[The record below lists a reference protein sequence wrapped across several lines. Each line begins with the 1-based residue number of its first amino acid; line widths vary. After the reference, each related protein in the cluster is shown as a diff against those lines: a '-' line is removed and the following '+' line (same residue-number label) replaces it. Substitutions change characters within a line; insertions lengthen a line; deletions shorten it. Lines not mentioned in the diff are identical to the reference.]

1 MGPVNIYNKR
11 NKMAVNVDMV
21 YKTVLL
27 ILNKEQR
34 GNMTPDEFNKVATQV
49 QLEIFESYF
58 ETLNQQVRRP
68 DNDTEYSDRV
78 KNVDQAI
85 SIFKEYGNAT
95 YVGGGNYFTLPTTS
109 GAGVATQTL
118 TGNGTSI
125 SFPFTSI
132 TSSQLAG
139 GVIAVTVNGISTTNF
154 TISGANIIFNSIPA
168 LNAAIIVTA
177 TPEDFYR
184 LGTVIYQDSKEVQLT
199 QRNELLYLNSTPL
212 LAPTTTYP
220 VYLYENSKLY
230 LYPQTIISDI
240 TVSYLRKPIDV
251 TWNFII
257 PSGQNYYQYN
267 PTNSVN
273 FELSKTE
280 QSNIILKVLLYSG
293 VVIRDPSIIQVASQ
307 QVQQEQLNSKQ

>member
-1 MGPVNIYNKR
+1 
-11 NKMAVNVDMV
+11 MAVNVDIV

-34 GNMTPDEFNKVATQV
+34 GNLSPDEFNKVATQV

-68 DNDTEYSDRV
+68 DNDTEYADRV
-78 KNVDQAI
+78 KNVDQDI
-85 SIFKEYGNAT
+85 SVFKTYGNAT
-95 YVGGGNYFTLPTTS
+95 YVPAGGYFTLPTTS

-132 TSSQLAG
+132 TSSQLASS
-139 GVIAVTVNGISTTNF
+139 VIAVTIDGVSTTAF

-168 LNAAIIVTA
+168 NNAAIVVTA

-184 LGTVIYQDSKEVQLT
+184 LGTVIYQNEKEVQLS

-212 LAPTTTYP
+212 IAPTTTYP
-220 VYLYENSKLY
+220 IYLYENSKLY
-230 LYPQTIISDI
+230 LYPQSITSDI
-240 TVSYLRKPIDV
+240 QVSYLRKPVDV
-251 TWNFII
+251 IWNFTI

-293 VVIRDPSIIQVASQ
+293 VVIRDPSIVQVAAQ
-307 QVQQEQLNSKQ
+307 QVQQEVQRSTL

>member
-1 MGPVNIYNKR
+1 
-11 NKMAVNVDMV
+11 MAVNVDIV

-34 GNMTPDEFNKVATQV
+34 GNLSPDEFNKVATQV

-68 DNDTEYSDRV
+68 DNDTEYADRV
-78 KNVDQAI
+78 KNVDQDI
-85 SIFKEYGNAT
+85 SVFKTYGNAA
-95 YVGGGNYFTLPTTS
+95 YVQAGGYFTLPTTS

-118 TGNGTSI
+118 TGNGTAI

-132 TSSQLAG
+132 TSSQLASS
-139 GVIAVTVNGISTTNF
+139 VIAVTIDGVSTTAF

-168 LNAAIIVTA
+168 NSAAIVVTA

-184 LGTVIYQDSKEVQLT
+184 LGTVIYQNEKEVQLS
-199 QRNELLYLNSTPL
+199 QRNDLLYLNSTPL
-212 LAPTTTYP
+212 IAPTTTYP
-220 VYLYENSKLY
+220 IYLYENSKLY
-230 LYPQTIISDI
+230 LYPQSITSDI
-240 TVSYLRKPIDV
+240 QVSYLRKPVDV
-251 TWNFII
+251 IWNFTI

-307 QVQQEQLNSKQ
+307 QVQQEVQRSTL

>member
-1 MGPVNIYNKR
+1 
-11 NKMAVNVDMV
+11 MAVNVDIV

-34 GNMTPDEFNKVATQV
+34 GNLSPDEFNKVATQV

-58 ETLNQQVRRP
+58 DTLNQQERRP
-68 DNDTEYSDRV
+68 DNDTEYGDRI
-78 KNVDQAI
+78 KNVDQDI
-85 SIFKEYGNAT
+85 SVFKTYGNAT
-95 YVGGGNYFTLPTTS
+95 YVPAGGFFNLPTTS
-109 GAGVATQTL
+109 GAGSATQTL
-118 TGNGTSI
+118 TGTGTVI

-132 TSSQLAG
+132 TSSQLASS
-139 GVIAVTVNGISTTNF
+139 VIAVTINGVSTTAF

-168 LNAAIIVTA
+168 LNDAIIVTA

-184 LGTVIYQDSKEVQLT
+184 LGTVIYQDTKEVQLS

-212 LAPTTTYP
+212 IAPTTTYP
-220 VYLYENSKLY
+220 IYLYEDNKLY
-230 LYPQTIISDI
+230 LYPVSITSDVQ
-240 TVSYLRKPIDV
+240 VSYLRKPVDV
-251 TWNFII
+251 IWNFTI
-257 PSGQNYYQYN
+257 PAGQNYYQYN

-293 VVIRDPSIIQVASQ
+293 VVIRDPSIVNIASQ
-307 QVQQEQLNSKQ
+307 QVQQETQRSTL

>member
-1 MGPVNIYNKR
+1 
-11 NKMAVNVDMV
+11 MAVNVDIV

-34 GNMTPDEFNKVATQV
+34 GNLSPDEFNKVATQV

-78 KNVDQAI
+78 KNVDQDI

-95 YVGGGNYFTLPTTS
+95 YVGGGGYFTLPTTS

-132 TSSQLAG
+132 TSSQLASS
-139 GVIAVTVNGISTTNF
+139 VIAVTINGVSTTAF
-154 TISGANIIFNSIPA
+154 TISGSNIIFNSIPA
-168 LNAAIIVTA
+168 NAAAIVVTA

-220 VYLYENSKLY
+220 IYLYENSKLY
-230 LYPQTIISDI
+230 LYPQTITSDI
-240 TVSYLRKPIDV
+240 TISYLRKPMDV
-251 TWNFII
+251 IWNFTI

-293 VVIRDPSIIQVASQ
+293 VVIRDPSIIQVASR

>member
-1 MGPVNIYNKR
+1 
-11 NKMAVNVDMV
+11 MAVNVDIV

-34 GNMTPDEFNKVATQV
+34 GNLSPDEFNKVATQV

-78 KNVDQAI
+78 KNVDQDI

-95 YVGGGNYFTLPTTS
+95 YVGGGGYFTLPTTS

-132 TSSQLAG
+132 TSSQLASS
-139 GVIAVTVNGISTTNF
+139 VIAVTINGVSTTAF
-154 TISGANIIFNSIPA
+154 TISGSNIIFNSIPA
-168 LNAAIIVTA
+168 NAAAIVVTA

-220 VYLYENSKLY
+220 IYLYENSKLY
-230 LYPQTIISDI
+230 LYPQTITSDI
-240 TVSYLRKPIDV
+240 TISYLRKPMDV
-251 TWNFII
+251 IWNFTI

>member
-1 MGPVNIYNKR
+1 LGPVNIYNKR
-11 NKMAVNVDMV
+11 NKMAVNVDIV

-34 GNMTPDEFNKVATQV
+34 GNLSPDEFNKVATQV

-68 DNDTEYSDRV
+68 DNDTEYADRV
-78 KNVDQAI
+78 KNVDQDI
-85 SIFKEYGNAT
+85 SVFKTYGDAT
-95 YVGGGNYFTLPTTS
+95 YVPAGGYFTLPTTS

-118 TGNGTSI
+118 TGNGTAI

-132 TSSQLAG
+132 TSSQLASS
-139 GVIAVTVNGISTTNF
+139 VIAVTIGGVSTTAF

-168 LNAAIIVTA
+168 NNAAIVVTA

-184 LGTVIYQDSKEVQLT
+184 LGTVIYQNEKEVQLS
-199 QRNELLYLNSTPL
+199 QRNDLLYLNSTPL
-212 LAPTTTYP
+212 IAPTTTYP
-220 VYLYENSKLY
+220 IYLYENSKLY
-230 LYPQTIISDI
+230 LYPQSITSDI
-240 TVSYLRKPIDV
+240 QVSYLRKPVDV
-251 TWNFII
+251 IWNFTI

-267 PTNSVN
+267 PTNSVD

-307 QVQQEQLNSKQ
+307 QVQQEVQRSTL

>member
-1 MGPVNIYNKR
+1 
-11 NKMAVNVDMV
+11 MAVNVDIV

-34 GNMTPDEFNKVATQV
+34 GNLSPDEFNKVATQV

-68 DNDTEYSDRV
+68 DNDTEYADRV
-78 KNVDQAI
+78 KNVDQDI
-85 SIFKEYGNAT
+85 SVFKTYGNAA
-95 YVGGGNYFTLPTTS
+95 YVQAGGYFTLPTTS

-118 TGNGTSI
+118 TGNGTAI

-132 TSSQLAG
+132 TSSQLASS
-139 GVIAVTVNGISTTNF
+139 VIAVTIGGVSTTAF

-168 LNAAIIVTA
+168 NSAAIVVTA

-184 LGTVIYQDSKEVQLT
+184 LGTVIYQNEKEVQLS
-199 QRNELLYLNSTPL
+199 QRNDLLYLNSTPL
-212 LAPTTTYP
+212 IAPTTTYP
-220 VYLYENSKLY
+220 IYLYENSKLY
-230 LYPQTIISDI
+230 LYPQSITSDI
-240 TVSYLRKPIDV
+240 QVSYLRKPVDV
-251 TWNFII
+251 IWNFTI

-267 PTNSVN
+267 PTNSVD

-307 QVQQEQLNSKQ
+307 QVQQEVQRSTL

>member
-1 MGPVNIYNKR
+1 
-11 NKMAVNVDMV
+11 MAVNVDIV

-34 GNMTPDEFNKVATQV
+34 GNLSPDEFNKVATQV

-68 DNDTEYSDRV
+68 DNDTEYADRV
-78 KNVDQAI
+78 KNVDQDI
-85 SIFKEYGNAT
+85 SVFKTYGDAT
-95 YVGGGNYFTLPTTS
+95 YVPAGGYFTLPTTS

-132 TSSQLAG
+132 TSSQLASS
-139 GVIAVTVNGISTTNF
+139 VIAVTIDGVSTTAF

-168 LNAAIIVTA
+168 NNAAIVVTA

-184 LGTVIYQDSKEVQLT
+184 LGTVIYQNEKEVQLS
-199 QRNELLYLNSTPL
+199 QRNDLLYLNSTPL
-212 LAPTTTYP
+212 IAPTTTYP
-220 VYLYENSKLY
+220 IYLYENSKLY
-230 LYPQTIISDI
+230 LYPQSITSDI
-240 TVSYLRKPIDV
+240 QVSYLRKPVDV
-251 TWNFII
+251 IWNFTI

-267 PTNSVN
+267 PTNSVD

-280 QSNIILKVLLYSG
+280 QSNIILRILLYSG
-293 VVIRDPSIIQVASQ
+293 VVIRDPSIVNIAAQ
-307 QVQQEQLNSKQ
+307 QVQQEVQRSTL

>member
-1 MGPVNIYNKR
+1 LGPVNIYNKR
-11 NKMAVNVDMV
+11 NKMAVNVDIV

-58 ETLNQQVRRP
+58 DTLNQQTRRP
-68 DNDTEYSDRV
+68 DNDTEYGDRI
-78 KNVDQAI
+78 KNVDQDI
-85 SIFKEYGNAT
+85 SVFKTYGDAT
-95 YVGGGNYFTLPTTS
+95 YVPAGGYFTLPTTS

-118 TGNGTSI
+118 TGNGTAI

-132 TSSQLAG
+132 TSSQLASS
-139 GVIAVTVNGISTTNF
+139 VIAVTIGGVSTTAF

-168 LNAAIIVTA
+168 NSAAIVVTA

-184 LGTVIYQDSKEVQLT
+184 LGTVIYQNEKEVQLS
-199 QRNELLYLNSTPL
+199 QRNDLLYLNSTPL
-212 LAPTTTYP
+212 IAPTTTYP
-220 VYLYENSKLY
+220 IYLYENSKLY
-230 LYPQTIISDI
+230 LYPQSITSDI
-240 TVSYLRKPIDV
+240 QVSYLRKPVDV
-251 TWNFII
+251 IWNFTI

-293 VVIRDPSIIQVASQ
+293 VVIRDPSIVNIAAQ
-307 QVQQEQLNSKQ
+307 QVQQETQRSTL

>member
-1 MGPVNIYNKR
+1 
-11 NKMAVNVDMV
+11 MAVNVDIV

-34 GNMTPDEFNKVATQV
+34 GNLSPDEFNKVATQV

-68 DNDTEYSDRV
+68 DNDTEYADRV
-78 KNVDQAI
+78 KNVDQDI
-85 SIFKEYGNAT
+85 SVFKTYGNAA
-95 YVGGGNYFTLPTTS
+95 YVPAGGYFTLPTTS

-118 TGNGTSI
+118 TGNGTAI

-132 TSSQLAG
+132 TSSQLASS
-139 GVIAVTVNGISTTNF
+139 VIAVTIGGVSTTAF

-168 LNAAIIVTA
+168 NNAAIVVTA

-184 LGTVIYQDSKEVQLT
+184 LGTVIYQNEKEVQLS
-199 QRNELLYLNSTPL
+199 QRNDLLYLNSTPL
-212 LAPTTTYP
+212 IAPTTTYP
-220 VYLYENSKLY
+220 IYLYENSKLY
-230 LYPQTIISDI
+230 LYPQSITSDI
-240 TVSYLRKPIDV
+240 QVSYLRKPVDV
-251 TWNFII
+251 IWNFTI

-293 VVIRDPSIIQVASQ
+293 VVIRDPSIVQVAAQ
-307 QVQQEQLNSKQ
+307 QVQQEVQRSTL

>member
-1 MGPVNIYNKR
+1 LRPVNIYNKR
-11 NKMAVNVDMV
+11 NKMAVNVDIV

-34 GNMTPDEFNKVATQV
+34 GNLSPDEFNKVATQV

-78 KNVDQAI
+78 KNVDQDI

-95 YVGGGNYFTLPTTS
+95 YVGGGGYFTLPTTS

-132 TSSQLAG
+132 TSSQLASS
-139 GVIAVTVNGISTTNF
+139 VIAVTINGVSTTAF
-154 TISGANIIFNSIPA
+154 TISGSNIIFNSIPA
-168 LNAAIIVTA
+168 NAAAIVVTA

-220 VYLYENSKLY
+220 IYLYENSKLY
-230 LYPQTIISDI
+230 LYPQTITSDI
-240 TVSYLRKPIDV
+240 TISYLRKPMDV
-251 TWNFII
+251 IWNFTI

>member
-1 MGPVNIYNKR
+1 
-11 NKMAVNVDMV
+11 MAVNVDIV

-34 GNMTPDEFNKVATQV
+34 GNLSPDEFNKVATQV

-68 DNDTEYSDRV
+68 DNDTEYADRV
-78 KNVDQAI
+78 KNVDQDI
-85 SIFKEYGNAT
+85 SVFKTYGDAT
-95 YVGGGNYFTLPTTS
+95 YVPAGGYFTLPTTS

-132 TSSQLAG
+132 TSSQLASS
-139 GVIAVTVNGISTTNF
+139 VIAVTIDGVSTTAF

-168 LNAAIIVTA
+168 NNAAIVVTA

-184 LGTVIYQDSKEVQLT
+184 LGTVIYQNEKEVQLS

-212 LAPTTTYP
+212 IAPTTTYP
-220 VYLYENSKLY
+220 IYLYENSKLY
-230 LYPQTIISDI
+230 LYPQSITSDI
-240 TVSYLRKPIDV
+240 QVSYLRKPVDV
-251 TWNFII
+251 IWNFTI

-293 VVIRDPSIIQVASQ
+293 VVIRDPSIVQVAAQ
-307 QVQQEQLNSKQ
+307 QVQQEVQRSTL